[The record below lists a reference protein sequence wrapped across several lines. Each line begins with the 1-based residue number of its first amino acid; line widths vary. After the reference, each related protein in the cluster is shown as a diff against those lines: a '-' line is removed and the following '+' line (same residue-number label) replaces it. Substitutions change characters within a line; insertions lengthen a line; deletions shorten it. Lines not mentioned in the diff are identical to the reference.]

1 MITWWT
7 HSRMARNVLVDTSAI
22 YAFVSSGDRFHA
34 QSREIYSELLERGD
48 LLYTTSYV
56 LVESSALIH
65 RRLGFEPLMAFMES
79 IQGVWE
85 ILWIYQS
92 THEQIW
98 DRMKSREGSRL
109 SLVDW
114 SVVVSAEET
123 RSTIFAFDSDFAQ
136 EGLTVIPAQTH

>member
-22 YAFVSSGDRFHA
+22 YAFVSSGDRFHT

-85 ILWIYQS
+85 TLWIYQS

-98 DRMKSREGSRL
+98 DRMKSRRGSRL

-136 EGLTVIPAQTH
+136 EGLTVIPTQTH